1 MRGRPSLLAWGAWLD
16 MNPVIRQGGTLTS
29 TNNTL
34 RTTGIVPYL
43 FVSQLVSLFL
53 LLSYH
58 AIYHDEHHN
67 QDKYS
72 STEECRLGSPSHNKC
87 NLYASVELNHCGGA
101 LLERFQVFVASMDA
115 NSKLTRESQ
124 VRCRRE
130 VLHGVKQVESFF
142 ILSGPREI
150 LPTSPSSRAARV
162 QEK

>member
-1 MRGRPSLLAWGAWLD
+1 
-16 MNPVIRQGGTLTS
+16 MNPVIRQGGRWLRLTTPFLGS
-29 TNNTL
+29 
-34 RTTGIVPYL
+34 GIFPYL
-43 FVSQLVSLFL
+43 FISQLVSLFL

-72 STEECRLGSPSHNKC
+72 STEECRLGSPSRNKC
-87 NLYASVELNHCGGA
+87 NLYASVELNHCGVA

-130 VLHGVKQVESFF
+130 VLHGVMHVESFF
-142 ILSGPREI
+142 ILSGLREI